1 MYRRFVRPLLFLL
14 SPEKVHHLVV
24 FLLRII
30 LAIPGKMYFFRK
42 IFSVRDARLERNLF
56 GLKFDNPVG
65 LAAGFDKNATFY
77 HEMSAFGFSF
87 VEIGTVT
94 PEPQPG
100 NPKPRLFR
108 LPKDKALINRM
119 GLNNHGTKKVVSRLK
134 KERNKLIV
142 GGNIGKNTL
151 TPDEIAIGDY
161 VMTFKELYDYVDYF
175 TVNLSCPNVG
185 SISRLQE
192 KDFQLSLFTELKRI
206 DNQLGKSKPIFVKI
220 APELN
225 FQQIDEIIEIVRT
238 TGITGIVAT
247 NTTKERTD
255 LNTNPAVINK
265 IGPGG
270 LSGKPLRDRSTE
282 VIRYISE
289 KTGGQIP
296 VIGVGGIM
304 SPGDAIEKLEA
315 GACLVQ
321 LYTGFIYEGPFVVK
335 RINKAILRRS
345 E

>member
-14 SPEKVHHLVV
+14 TPEKVHHLVV

-30 LAIPGKMYFFRK
+30 LAIPGKMYIFRRV
-42 IFSVRDARLERNLF
+42 FSVRDSRLERELF

-65 LAAGFDKNATFY
+65 LAAGFDKNASFY

-119 GLNNHGTKKVVSRLK
+119 GLNNHGAKKVVSRLK
-134 KERNKLIV
+134 KRSKNLII

-151 TPDEIAIGDY
+151 TPDENAVNDY
-161 VMTFKELYDYVDYF
+161 VTVFNELYDYVDYF

-192 KDFQLSLFTELKRI
+192 KEFQMSLFTELKRI
-206 DNQLGKSKPIFVKI
+206 DNQLGKHKPIFVKI

-225 FQQIDEIIEIVRT
+225 LQQIDEIIEIVRS

-247 NTTKERTD
+247 NTSKERNNLTTSPD
-255 LNTNPAVINK
+255 VINK

-270 LSGKPLRDRSTE
+270 LSGKPLKDRSTK
-282 VIRYISE
+282 VIRYIHE
-289 KTGGQIP
+289 KTGGHIP

-304 SPGDAIEKLEA
+304 SPDDAIEKLEA

-321 LYTGFIYEGPFVVK
+321 LYTGFIYEGPAVVK
-335 RINKAILRRS
+335 RINKAILRQS

>member
-1 MYRRFVRPLLFLL
+1 MYARLIRPLLFLL
-14 SPEKVHHLVV
+14 SPETVHHLVV

-30 LAIPGKMYFFRK
+30 LAIPGKLYFFK
-42 IFSVRDARLERNLF
+42 KLYSVRDSRLERNLF

-65 LAAGFDKNATFY
+65 LAAGFDKNASFY
-77 HEMSAFGFSF
+77 KEMSAFGFSF

-94 PEPQPG
+94 PEPQTG
-100 NPKPRLFR
+100 NSKPRLFR
-108 LPKDKALINRM
+108 LPDDKALINRM
-119 GLNNHGTKKVVSRLK
+119 GLNNQGVKKVASRLK
-134 KERNKLIV
+134 KERKNLVV

-151 TPDEIAIGDY
+151 TPDENAIRDY
-161 VMTFKELYDYVDYF
+161 ATAFQELYDYVDYF

-192 KDFQLSLFTELKRI
+192 KDFQLELFTELKRI
-206 DNQLGKSKPIFVKI
+206 DGQLGKNKPIFVKI

-225 FQQIDEIIEIVRT
+225 LHQIDEMIEIVRM

-247 NTTKERTD
+247 NTTKERND
-255 LNTNPAVINK
+255 LITNPAVINK

-270 LSGKPLRDRSTE
+270 LSGLPLKDRSTE

-289 KTGGQIP
+289 KTRGQIP

-304 SPGDAIEKLEA
+304 SPEDAIEKLEA

-321 LYTGFIYEGPFVVK
+321 LYTGFIYEGPAVVK
-335 RINKAILRRS
+335 KINKAILRRS

>member
-1 MYRRFVRPLLFLL
+1 MYRRFIRPLLFLL
-14 SPEKVHHLVV
+14 SPEKVHHIVV
-24 FLLRII
+24 FLLKII
-30 LAIPGKMYFFRK
+30 LALPGKMFFFKK
-42 IFSVRDARLERNLF
+42 IYSLKDKRLERKLF
-56 GLKFDNPVG
+56 GLNFENPVG
-65 LAAGFDKNATFY
+65 LAAGFDKNATIY
-77 HEMSAFGFSF
+77 EEMSAFGFSF
-87 VEIGTVT
+87 IEIGTVT

-108 LPKDKALINRM
+108 LPMDKALINRM
-119 GLNNHGTKKVVSRLK
+119 GLNNHGVKKVVSRLK
-134 KERNKLIV
+134 KERNNLIV

-151 TPDEIAIGDY
+151 TPDEDAINDY
-161 VMTFKELYDYVDYF
+161 ASAFKELYDFVDYF

-192 KDFQLSLFTELKRI
+192 KDFQLNLFTELKLI
-206 DNQLGKSKPIFVKI
+206 DNQMGKNMPIFVKI

-225 FQQIDEIIEIVRT
+225 LQQIDEIIEIVRS

-247 NTTKERTD
+247 NTSKERNGLFTGPD
-255 LNTNPAVINK
+255 VINK

-270 LSGKPLRDRSTE
+270 LSGKPLKDRSTE
-282 VIRYISE
+282 VIRYIHE
-289 KTGGQIP
+289 KTGGHIP

-304 SPGDAIEKLEA
+304 SPDDAIEKLEA

-321 LYTGFIYEGPFVVK
+321 LYTGFIYEGPSVVK